1 MKVAL
6 IHDFLIQFG
15 GAERTLKVM
24 HEIWP
29 EAPIYTTF
37 YDPKKMG
44 KHFEG
49 VKIYQSSLAGWPL
62 VGRFYKTFSFL
73 YPLIFE
79 SFDLND
85 FDVIISSSASFAKGV
100 ITKPHQLHICYC
112 YTPPRFL
119 YHYSTETNY
128 RSNPIFQVLLAPLDQ
143 FLRLWDF
150 WAAQRVDKFVAISE
164 TVKERIKKFYR
175 RDSVVIYPPVPSIG
189 NLERSHLP
197 PLAAGVNAPN
207 TRGFLTGATF
217 FLVVSRLAR
226 YKNIDLAIKACN
238 NLGLSLKVIGTG
250 REENNLKKMAGST
263 IEFLGEA
270 NDEQLADYYQNCQ
283 AVIVP
288 TSDEDFG
295 LVPLEANSFGKPVI
309 ALRSGG
315 MKEIVIEGKTGLFF
329 ENPTKE
335 SLSGVLK
342 VWSMARKWDKEFM
355 KEWAGQFSEAKF
367 KEKLGRFVEEEWA
380 EKLKG

>member
-1 MKVAL
+1 MRVAL
-6 IHDFLIQFG
+6 IHDFLTQFG

-29 EAPIYTTF
+29 QAPIYTTF
-37 YDPKKMG
+37 CDQKKLG

-49 VKIYQSSLAGWPL
+49 AKIYQSALAGWPL
-62 VGRFYKTFSFL
+62 IGRFYKAFSFL

-79 SFDLND
+79 SLNLKD

-119 YHYSTETNY
+119 YHYPTETSY
-128 RSNPIFQVLLAPLDQ
+128 RNNPVFQVLLAPLDQ

-150 WAAQRVDKFVAISE
+150 WAAQRVDEFVAISE
-164 TVKERIKKFYR
+164 TVKERIKKFYK
-175 RDSVVIYPPVPSIG
+175 RDSVVIYPPVSIG
-189 NLERSHLP
+189 ARCQVLGVSNGSTP
-197 PLAAGVNAPN
+197 NPYPLAPSY
-207 TRGFLTGATF
+207 

-238 NLGLSLKVIGTG
+238 NLGLSLKVIGVG

-315 MKEIVIEGKTGLFF
+315 MKEIVIEGKTGIFF
-329 ENPTKE
+329 ENPTIE
-335 SLSGVLK
+335 SLLGVLR
-342 VWSMARKWDKEFM
+342 VWEKGRKWDKEFM
-355 KEWAGQFSEAKF
+355 KEWAGQFS
-367 KEKLGRFVEEEWA
+367 KERFQRKLREFVEEKRQ
-380 EKLKG
+380 EKLKTFDRVAP